1 MRRSPRATALVLA
14 AIVATS
20 TLAATTPASA
30 ADLLNDG
37 FETGTLA
44 SWSTT
49 QNFTA
54 QQAIVRSGSW
64 AGRATASAQPAYAQ
78 ADLDSPI
85 ADVYVRSFIH
95 VVSHSASMPVLR
107 ALNPTGGLLATLNV
121 SAANELVLNNKVSG
135 ASKRSGVIVP
145 AGTFFELQ
153 LRLFISGASGTAE
166 VWYNGARIDAL
177 SGTQNFGTA
186 NVASVLIGRDDTTSS
201 SMDAVFDDVVISTT
215 FVTGGPPPPPPT
227 DPPATPTGL
236 RTTSV
241 SASQVGL
248 AWDAVS
254 GATSYTVYRDGGF
267 LADTT
272 VPTHTD
278 PTVDPDTTYSYT
290 VTANNVVG
298 PSAPTAPLI
307 VVTPATPPP
316 TDETVVMA
324 AGDIA
329 CDPADTN
336 FRSGNGTSSKCRQK
350 YTAALLSGADHVL
363 TLGDQQYECGGLT
376 AFQQSYDKSW
386 GAYKSITHPILADEE
401 YASSGTGC
409 GASGPDGYLS
419 YFQSQLAPNQSSA
432 LDPTRGYYSFDIGSW
447 HVVALNSE
455 CSKITGGCGEGSPQ
469 NNWLESDLATSTA
482 SCTLAMLHEP
492 RFRSKRNKPDVSAAM
507 LPFWEDLYAAG
518 AEMVLGGDSHF
529 YERFAPQNPQ
539 GSARSDG
546 VVQFVVGT
554 GGKSHG
560 GIDSAGSRHPNSVAG
575 IGSTFGVLKLTLRDG
590 GYDWRFLVEGG
601 SSFSDA
607 GTASCH

>member
-1 MRRSPRATALVLA
+1 MRRSPRATILVLA

-37 FETGTLA
+37 FESGTLA
-44 SWSTT
+44 NWRPT
-49 QNFTA
+49 QNFTT

-78 ADLDSPI
+78 ADLASPV
-85 ADVYVRSFIH
+85 ADVYVRSFVD

-107 ALNPTGGLLATLNV
+107 ALSPTGGLLATLNV
-121 SAANELVLNNKVSG
+121 SVSNELVLNNKVSG
-135 ASKRSGVIVP
+135 VSKRSGVFAP
-145 AGTFFELQ
+145 AGSFFELQ
-153 LRLFISGASGTAE
+153 LRLFVNGASGTAE
-166 VWYNGARIDAL
+166 VWYNGVRVDSL

-186 NVASVLIGRDDTTSS
+186 HVASVLLGRDDTTSS

-241 SASQVGL
+241 SASQVAL
-248 AWDAVS
+248 AWDAVT
-254 GATSYTVYRDGGF
+254 GADSYTVYRNGAF

-272 VPTHTD
+272 GPTHTD
-278 PTVDPDTTYSYT
+278 STVDPDTTYSYT

-298 PSAPTAPLI
+298 PSGPTAPL
-307 VVTPATPPP
+307 VVETPPETP
-316 TDETVVMA
+316 TGETIVMA

-329 CDPADTN
+329 CDPADSN
-336 FRSGNGTSSKCRQK
+336 FNNANGTSTRCRQK
-350 YTAALLSGADHVL
+350 YTAALLSSADQVL

-409 GASGPDGYLS
+409 GSSGPDGYLS
-419 YFQSQLAPNQSSA
+419 YFQNQLAPYGSSA
-432 LDPTRGYYSFDIGSW
+432 LDPSRGYYSFDIGSW
-447 HVVALNSE
+447 HVVALNAE
-455 CSKITGGCGEGSPQ
+455 CTSIPGGCGEGSPQ
-469 NNWLESDLATSTA
+469 NNWLESDLAASTA
-482 SCTLAMLHEP
+482 SCTMALLHEP

-518 AEMVLGGDSHF
+518 AEMVLSGDSHF

-575 IGSTFGVLKLTLRDG
+575 IGSTFGVLKLTLRST

-601 SSFSDA
+601 SSFSDS